1 MIEEITIENFK
12 SFKAVT
18 LKLQHVNLLIGPNNS
33 GKSNFLKGF
42 VFWNTVMRNHAYNLD
57 PFIEQQIVLYNS
69 EELKGLHFGKD
80 FRSPIKQKILLK
92 KSINSLDYEI
102 GLSEEGKVSYHV
114 NDNREKA
121 DDVSDTYYGLTST
134 QKKVEW
140 IFSSALVFQANP
152 LTYTKPKAISRTTS
166 IAADC
171 SNLISFLETL
181 RDEYRE
187 NFYAIEQD
195 LRKCIPEFKD
205 IRFQTVTS
213 PSDDKRTYKRWGLFS
228 ENSDIIHWADELSE
242 GVLYFVAL
250 LCIVHQPEPPKL
262 LLLEEPERGIHPR
275 RIKEVMDF
283 IFQLA
288 EEKNVQIIMTSH
300 NEHVLNEFAE
310 TPESVFIFDKD
321 EEGATQV
328 KNLLTDVIEPS
339 NEHSKEHE
347 LDKIDFTSNIGES
360 WFEGLMGGV
369 PV

>member
-12 SFKAVT
+12 SLKAVT
-18 LKLQHVNLLIGPNNS
+18 LRLQQVNLLIGPNNS

-42 VFWNTVMRNHAYNLD
+42 KYFKDLVIRSSYLRDRDFSSFTFKKNLD
-57 PFIEQQIVLYNS
+57 LQSFRFLIDNSTILFSLSQRKSSFDVPDSDVYINQEFNGDLVDDEIRNNAKFRLVNKSFQRLIESLFIY
-69 EELKGLHFGKD
+69 
-80 FRSPIKQKILLK
+80 SP
-92 KSINSLDYEI
+92 
-102 GLSEEGKVSYHV
+102 
-114 NDNREKA
+114 
-121 DDVSDTYYGLTST
+121 
-134 QKKVEW
+134 
-140 IFSSALVFQANP
+140 NP
-152 LTYTKPKAISRTTS
+152 LSFTNSQAISRTTF
-166 IAADC
+166 ITADC

-187 NFYAIEQD
+187 NFYAIEED

-205 IRFQTVTS
+205 IRFQTVNS

-228 ENSDIIHWADELSE
+228 ESSKIIHWADELSE

-288 EEKNVQIIMTSH
+288 EEKDVQIIMTSH

-339 NEHSKEHE
+339 DEYSEKNG
-347 LDKIDFTSNIGES
+347 LDKIDFTSDIGET

-369 PV
+369 PA

>member
-1 MIEEITIENFK
+1 MIEEVTIENFK
-12 SFKAVT
+12 SLKAVT
-18 LKLQHVNLLIGPNNS
+18 LKLQQVNLLIGPNNS
-33 GKSNFLKGF
+33 GKSNFLKGLRYF
-42 VFWNTVMRNHAYNLD
+42 KEYII
-57 PFIEQQIVLYNS
+57 PNS
-69 EELKGLHFGKD
+69 YLRDVD
-80 FRSPIKQKILLK
+80 FREFTFKRVLAPQKFEL
-92 KSINSLDYEI
+92 
-102 GLSEEGKVSYHV
+102 VV
-114 NDNREKA
+114 NDFTVAFNLSQKEREDDGYTQDSDIYVVTKVNGDVIDDKKRNNGEYRSIEKSFKQLA
-121 DDVSDTYYGLTST
+121 DSITIYSP
-134 QKKVEW
+134 
-140 IFSSALVFQANP
+140 NP
-152 LTYTKPKAISRTTS
+152 LTFTTS
-166 IAADC
+166 QAIIRTSFVDSDC

-187 NFYAIEQD
+187 SFYAIEQD

-205 IRFQTVTS
+205 IRFQTVNS

-228 ENSDIIHWADELSE
+228 ESSEIIHWADELSD

-250 LCIVHQPEPPKL
+250 LCIAHQPDPPKL

-288 EEKNVQIIMTSH
+288 EEKGVQIIMTSH
-300 NEHVLNEFAE
+300 NEHVLKEFAE

-339 NEHSKEHE
+339 DEYSEENK
-347 LDKIDFTSNIGES
+347 LDKIDFTSDIGET

-369 PV
+369 PA

>member
-1 MIEEITIENFK
+1 MIEQITIENFK
-12 SFKAVT
+12 SLKAVT
-18 LKLQHVNLLIGPNNS
+18 VRLQQVNLLIGPNNS
-33 GKSNFLKGF
+33 GKSNFLKGI
-42 VFWNTVMRNHAYNLD
+42 VFFENEVSTNT
-57 PFIEQQIVLYNS
+57 F
-69 EELKGLHFGKD
+69 
-80 FRSPIKQKILLK
+80 K
-92 KSINSLDYEI
+92 KSDVFYSNSFR
-102 GLSEEGKVSYHV
+102 K
-114 NDNREKA
+114 
-121 DDVSDTYYGLTST
+121 T
-134 QKKVEW
+134 
-140 IFSSALVFQANP
+140 FSSYSFEVKTYLGKGSFLAEDSLGHVEVSESFNDHGMNQELRNNSSYQTFKYDLKSRLSQIKVYSPNP
-152 LTYTKPKAISRTTS
+152 LTYTKPNAIIRTTS

-181 RDEYRE
+181 RDEHRE
-187 NFYAIEQD
+187 SFYAIEED

-205 IRFQTVTS
+205 IRFQTVDS
-213 PSDDKRTYKRWGLFS
+213 PKDDKRTYKRWGLFS
-228 ENSDIIHWADELSE
+228 KSSEIIHWADELSE

-283 IFQLA
+283 IFQLS
-288 EEKNVQIIMTSH
+288 EEKDVQIIMTSH
-300 NEHVLNEFAE
+300 NEHVLKEFAE

-339 NEHSKEHE
+339 NEYSKEHE
-347 LDKIDFTSNIGES
+347 LEKIDFTSNIGEN